1 MSRTDY
7 EAFKERMKEWMS
19 DHADAYDA
27 FEEMMNYES
36 DEGYRLVMTTAMKLL
51 PKFAKA
57 AAKQMSTRGEI
68 DVDAV
73 IAQCSGSNL
82 AQTIIAKFDKNT
94 SDANATL
101 PAMICGL
108 YFGRSFEN
116 MVERG
121 EELSKHSK
129 LVGIENFFL
138 ARMIKMVV
146 KKSIELGLRTREDWD
161 EYYELKKI
169 IEEGHVV
176 AWALRAD
183 DDNSRPPQP
192 LDKAERPSTL
202 ESMIL
207 LDDEKKQALLDK
219 IKQYIHSGVKGKR
232 IALMILALRRL
243 GYLPDITSSRQLF
256 VALKSHYGT
265 YIGSDKSIYA
275 YLDDKVAAQF
285 DADINDLAAYFKV
298 D

>member
-1 MSRTDY
+1 
-7 EAFKERMKEWMS
+7 MS
-19 DHADAYDA
+19 DHSDAYDA

-57 AAKQMSTRGEI
+57 AAKQMSTRGAI

-101 PAMICGL
+101 PAMICWL

-121 EELSKHSK
+121 EELSKHP
-129 LVGIENFFL
+129 LLNEIEKFFI
-138 ARMIKMVV
+138 ARMMKMVV

-169 IEEGHVV
+169 IEEGRVV
-176 AWALRAD
+176 DWALQD
-183 DDNSRPPQP
+183 DENNRPPQP
-192 LDKAERPSTL
+192 LDKAEQPSTL
-202 ESMIL
+202 ESLIL
-207 LDDEKKQALLDK
+207 LDEEKKPVLLDK

-275 YLDDKVAAQF
+275 YLDDRVAAQF

>member
-1 MSRTDY
+1 MGRADY
-7 EAFKERMKEWMS
+7 EAFKERMREWMS
-19 DHADAYDA
+19 EHADAYDA
-27 FEEMMNYES
+27 FVEMMNYES
-36 DEGYRLVMTTAMKLL
+36 DEGYQLVMTTAMKLL

-57 AAKQMSTRGEI
+57 AAKQMNMRGEI
-68 DVDAV
+68 DVDTV
-73 IAQCSGSNL
+73 IEQCSGLNL
-82 AQTIIAKFDKNT
+82 AQTIIAKFDKST

-101 PAMICGL
+101 PAMICWL

-121 EELSKHSK
+121 EELSKHPK
-129 LVGIENFFL
+129 LVGIEKFFL
-138 ARMIKMVV
+138 ARMMKMVV

-161 EYYELKKI
+161 DYYELKKI
-169 IEEGHVV
+169 IAEGRVV
-176 AWALRAD
+176 DWVLQAD
-183 DDNSRPPQP
+183 DENNRPPQS

-275 YLDDKVAAQF
+275 YLDDRVAVQF
-285 DADINDLAAYFKV
+285 EADINDLAVYFKV

>member
-1 MSRTDY
+1 MGRADY
-7 EAFKERMKEWMS
+7 EAFKERMREWMS
-19 DHADAYDA
+19 EHADAYDA

-51 PKFAKA
+51 PKFAEA
-57 AAKQMSTRGEI
+57 AAKQMNTRGEI
-68 DVDAV
+68 DVDTV
-73 IAQCSGSNL
+73 IEQCSGSSL

-101 PAMICGL
+101 PAMICWL

-121 EELSKHSK
+121 EELSKHPK
-129 LVGIENFFL
+129 LIGIEKFFL
-138 ARMIKMVV
+138 ARMMKMVV
-146 KKSIELGLRTREDWD
+146 RKSIELRLRTREDWD
-161 EYYELKKI
+161 DYYELKKM
-169 IEEGHVV
+169 IEEGRVV
-176 AWALRAD
+176 DWALQAD
-183 DDNSRPPQP
+183 DEHDRASQP

-207 LDDEKKQALLDK
+207 LDEKKKQALLDK

-275 YLDDKVAAQF
+275 YLDDRVAAQF
-285 DADINDLAAYFKV
+285 DADINDLTVYFKV

>member
-1 MSRTDY
+1 MGRADY
-7 EAFKERMKEWMS
+7 EAFKERMREWMS
-19 DHADAYDA
+19 EHTDDYDA

-57 AAKQMSTRGEI
+57 AAKQMNTHGEI
-68 DVDAV
+68 DVDTV
-73 IAQCSGSNL
+73 IEQCSGSNL

-94 SDANATL
+94 SDTNATL
-101 PAMICGL
+101 PAMICWL

-121 EELSKHSK
+121 EELSKHPK
-129 LVGIENFFL
+129 LIGFEKFFL
-138 ARMIKMVV
+138 ARMMKMVV

-161 EYYELKKI
+161 DYYELKKI
-169 IEEGHVV
+169 IEEGRVV

-183 DDNSRPPQP
+183 DDNSRPPQS
-192 LDKAERPSTL
+192 LDKAERLSTL

-207 LDDEKKQALLDK
+207 LDDERKQALLDK

-243 GYLPDITSSRQLF
+243 GYLPDITSSRLLF

-275 YLDDKVAAQF
+275 YLDDRVAAQF
-285 DADINDLAAYFKV
+285 EADINDLAVYFKV

>member
-1 MSRTDY
+1 
-7 EAFKERMKEWMS
+7 
-19 DHADAYDA
+19 
-27 FEEMMNYES
+27 
-36 DEGYRLVMTTAMKLL
+36 MTTAMKLL

-57 AAKQMSTRGEI
+57 AAKQMSTRGAI

-73 IAQCSGSNL
+73 IAQCSGSSL

-94 SDANATL
+94 PDANATL
-101 PAMICGL
+101 PAMICWL

-121 EELSKHSK
+121 EELSKHPK
-129 LVGIENFFL
+129 LVGIEKFFL
-138 ARMIKMVV
+138 ARMMKMVV

-161 EYYELKKI
+161 DYYELKKI
-169 IEEGHVV
+169 IEEGRVV
-176 AWALRAD
+176 DWALQD
-183 DDNSRPPQP
+183 DENNRPPQP
-192 LDKAERPSTL
+192 LDKAEQPSTL

-207 LDDEKKQALLDK
+207 LDEEKKPILLDK

-275 YLDDKVAAQF
+275 YLDDRVASQF

>member
-1 MSRTDY
+1 
-7 EAFKERMKEWMS
+7 
-19 DHADAYDA
+19 
-27 FEEMMNYES
+27 
-36 DEGYRLVMTTAMKLL
+36 
-51 PKFAKA
+51 
-57 AAKQMSTRGEI
+57 
-68 DVDAV
+68 
-73 IAQCSGSNL
+73 
-82 AQTIIAKFDKNT
+82 
-94 SDANATL
+94 
-101 PAMICGL
+101 
-108 YFGRSFEN
+108 

-129 LVGIENFFL
+129 LVGIEKFFL

-146 KKSIELGLRTREDWD
+146 KKSIELQLRTREDWD

-176 AWALRAD
+176 AWALQAD

-192 LDKAERPSTL
+192 LDKAEHPSTL

-207 LDDEKKQALLDK
+207 LDEEKKQALLDK

-265 YIGSDKSIYA
+265 CIGSDKSIYA
-275 YLDDKVAAQF
+275 YLDDRVAAQF
-285 DADINDLAAYFKV
+285 DADINDLAVYFKV

>member
-1 MSRTDY
+1 MGRADY
-7 EAFKERMKEWMS
+7 EAFKERMREWMS
-19 DHADAYDA
+19 EHTDDYDA

-57 AAKQMSTRGEI
+57 AAKQMNTHGEI
-68 DVDAV
+68 DVDTV
-73 IAQCSGSNL
+73 IEQCSGSNL

-94 SDANATL
+94 SDTNATL
-101 PAMICGL
+101 PAMICWL

-121 EELSKHSK
+121 EELSKHPK
-129 LVGIENFFL
+129 RIGFEKFFL
-138 ARMIKMVV
+138 ARMMKMVV

-161 EYYELKKI
+161 DYYELKKI
-169 IEEGHVV
+169 IEEGRVV

-183 DDNSRPPQP
+183 DDNSRPPQS
-192 LDKAERPSTL
+192 LDKAERLSTL

-207 LDDEKKQALLDK
+207 LDDERKQALLDK

-275 YLDDKVAAQF
+275 YLDDRVAAQF
-285 DADINDLAAYFKV
+285 EADINDLAVYFKV

>member
-1 MSRTDY
+1 MSRADY
-7 EAFKERMKEWMS
+7 EAFKERMRKWMS
-19 DHADAYDA
+19 DHSDAYDA

-57 AAKQMSTRGEI
+57 AAKQMSTRGAI

-101 PAMICGL
+101 PAMICWL

-121 EELSKHSK
+121 EELSKHP
-129 LVGIENFFL
+129 LLNEIEKFFI
-138 ARMIKMVV
+138 ARMMKMVV

-169 IEEGHVV
+169 IEEGRVV
-176 AWALRAD
+176 DWALQD
-183 DDNSRPPQP
+183 DENNRPPQP
-192 LDKAERPSTL
+192 LDKAEQPSTL
-202 ESMIL
+202 ESLIL
-207 LDDEKKQALLDK
+207 LDEEKKPVLLDK

-275 YLDDKVAAQF
+275 YLDDRVAAQF

>member
-1 MSRTDY
+1 MSRADY
-7 EAFKERMKEWMS
+7 EAFKERMREWMS

-36 DEGYRLVMTTAMKLL
+36 DEGYRLVMATAMKLL

-57 AAKQMSTRGEI
+57 ATKQISTRGEI

-101 PAMICGL
+101 PAMICWL

-121 EELSKHSK
+121 EELSKHPE
-129 LVGIENFFL
+129 LVGIEKFFL
-138 ARMIKMVV
+138 ARMMKMVV

-161 EYYELKKI
+161 DYYELKKI
-169 IEEGHVV
+169 IAEGRVV
-176 AWALRAD
+176 IGHYRPMTRITGRRYRLTRRNAPRHWRA
-183 DDNSRPPQP
+183 
-192 LDKAERPSTL
+192 
-202 ESMIL
+202 
-207 LDDEKKQALLDK
+207 
-219 IKQYIHSGVKGKR
+219 
-232 IALMILALRRL
+232 
-243 GYLPDITSSRQLF
+243 
-256 VALKSHYGT
+256 
-265 YIGSDKSIYA
+265 
-275 YLDDKVAAQF
+275 
-285 DADINDLAAYFKV
+285 
-298 D
+298 

>member
-7 EAFKERMKEWMS
+7 EPFKERMRGWMS

-51 PKFAKA
+51 PKFAEA
-57 AAKQMSTRGEI
+57 AAKQMNTHGEI
-68 DVDAV
+68 DVDTV
-73 IAQCSGSNL
+73 IEQCSGSSL
-82 AQTIIAKFDKNT
+82 VQTIIARFDKNT
-94 SDANATL
+94 SDANTTL
-101 PAMICGL
+101 PAMICWL
-108 YFGRSFEN
+108 FFGRSFEN

-121 EELSKHSK
+121 EELSKHPK
-129 LVGIENFFL
+129 LVGIEKFFL
-138 ARMIKMVV
+138 ARMMKMVV
-146 KKSIELGLRTREDWD
+146 KKSIELGLRTREDWND
-161 EYYELKKI
+161 YYELKRI
-169 IEEGHVV
+169 IEEGRVV
-176 AWALRAD
+176 DWALQAD
-183 DDNSRPPQP
+183 DENDRPSQP
-192 LDKAERPSTL
+192 LDKAEHSSTL

-243 GYLPDITSSRQLF
+243 GYLPDITSLRQLF

-275 YLDDKVAAQF
+275 YLDDRVAAQF

>member
-1 MSRTDY
+1 
-7 EAFKERMKEWMS
+7 
-19 DHADAYDA
+19 
-27 FEEMMNYES
+27 
-36 DEGYRLVMTTAMKLL
+36 
-51 PKFAKA
+51 
-57 AAKQMSTRGEI
+57 
-68 DVDAV
+68 
-73 IAQCSGSNL
+73 
-82 AQTIIAKFDKNT
+82 
-94 SDANATL
+94 
-101 PAMICGL
+101 
-108 YFGRSFEN
+108 

-121 EELSKHSK
+121 EELSKHPK
-129 LVGIENFFL
+129 LVGIQKFFL
-138 ARMIKMVV
+138 ARMMKMVV

-161 EYYELKKI
+161 DYYELKKI
-169 IEEGHVV
+169 IEEGRVV
-176 AWALRAD
+176 DWALQD
-183 DDNSRPPQP
+183 DENNRPPQP
-192 LDKAERPSTL
+192 LDKAEQPSTL

-207 LDDEKKQALLDK
+207 LDEEKKPILLDK

-275 YLDDKVAAQF
+275 YLDDRVASQF

>member
-1 MSRTDY
+1 MSRADY
-7 EAFKERMKEWMS
+7 EAFKERMRQWMS
-19 DHADAYDA
+19 DHADTYDA

-57 AAKQMSTRGEI
+57 AAKQMSTRGAI

-73 IAQCSGSNL
+73 IAQCSGSSL

-94 SDANATL
+94 PDANTAL
-101 PAMICGL
+101 PAMICWL

-121 EELSKHSK
+121 EELSKHPK
-129 LVGIENFFL
+129 LVGIEKFFL
-138 ARMIKMVV
+138 ARMMKMVV

-161 EYYELKKI
+161 DYYELKKI
-169 IEEGHVV
+169 IDEGCVV
-176 AWALRAD
+176 DWALQD
-183 DDNSRPPQP
+183 DENNRPPQP
-192 LDKAERPSTL
+192 LDMAEQPSTL

-207 LDDEKKQALLDK
+207 LDEEKKPILLDK

-256 VALKSHYGT
+256 AALKSHYGT

-275 YLDDKVAAQF
+275 YLDDRVASQF
-285 DADINDLAAYFKV
+285 DADINNLTAYFKV

>member
-1 MSRTDY
+1 MSRADY
-7 EAFKERMKEWMS
+7 EAFKERMREWMS
-19 DHADAYDA
+19 DHSDAYDA

-57 AAKQMSTRGEI
+57 AAKQMSTRGAI

-73 IAQCSGSNL
+73 IAQCSGSSL

-94 SDANATL
+94 PDANTAL
-101 PAMICGL
+101 PAMVCWL

-121 EELSKHSK
+121 EELSKHPK
-129 LVGIENFFL
+129 LVGIQKFFL
-138 ARMIKMVV
+138 ARMMQMVV
-146 KKSIELGLRTREDWD
+146 KKSLELELRTREDWD
-161 EYYELKKI
+161 DYYELKKI
-169 IEEGHVV
+169 IEEGRVV
-176 AWALRAD
+176 DWALQD
-183 DDNSRPPQP
+183 DDENNRPPQL
-192 LDKAERPSTL
+192 LDKAEQPSTL

-207 LDDEKKQALLDK
+207 LDEEKKPILLDK

-243 GYLPDITSSRQLF
+243 GYLPDITSSRHLF

-275 YLDDKVAAQF
+275 YLDDRVASQF
-285 DADINDLAAYFKV
+285 DADINDLAAYFKI

>member
-1 MSRTDY
+1 MSRADY
-7 EAFKERMKEWMS
+7 EAFKERMREWMS

-36 DEGYRLVMTTAMKLL
+36 DKGYRLVMTTAMKLL

-57 AAKQMSTRGEI
+57 AAKQMSTRGAI

-73 IAQCSGSNL
+73 IAQCSGSSL

-94 SDANATL
+94 PDANATL
-101 PAMICGL
+101 PAMICWL

-121 EELSKHSK
+121 EELSKHPK
-129 LVGIENFFL
+129 LVGIEKFFL
-138 ARMIKMVV
+138 ARMMKMVV
-146 KKSIELGLRTREDWD
+146 KKSIELGLRTREDWG

-169 IEEGHVV
+169 IEEGR
-176 AWALRAD
+176 AADWALQD
-183 DDNSRPPQP
+183 DDENNRPPRP
-192 LDKAERPSTL
+192 LDKAEQPSTL
-202 ESMIL
+202 ENMIL
-207 LDDEKKQALLDK
+207 LNEEKKRVLLDK
-219 IKQYIHSGVKGKR
+219 IKQYIHSGVRGKR

-243 GYLPDITSSRQLF
+243 GYLPDITSSRQVF

-275 YLDDKVAAQF
+275 YLDGRVAEQF
-285 DADINDLAAYFKV
+285 DADINNLAAYFKV

>member
-1 MSRTDY
+1 MSHADY
-7 EAFKERMKEWMS
+7 EAFKERMRQWMS
-19 DHADAYDA
+19 EHADAYDA

-57 AAKQMSTRGEI
+57 AAKQMSTRGAI

-73 IAQCSGSNL
+73 IAQCSGSSL

-94 SDANATL
+94 PDANATL
-101 PAMICGL
+101 PAMVCWL

-121 EELSKHSK
+121 EELSKHPK
-129 LVGIENFFL
+129 LVGIQKFFL
-138 ARMIKMVV
+138 ARMMKMAI

-169 IEEGHVV
+169 IEEGRMVD
-176 AWALRAD
+176 WALQD
-183 DDNSRPPQP
+183 DENHRPLQP
-192 LDKAERPSTL
+192 LDKAEQPSTL

-207 LDDEKKQALLDK
+207 LDEEKKPILLNK

-256 VALKSHYGT
+256 VALKSRYGT

-275 YLDDKVAAQF
+275 YLDSRVAAQF

>member
-1 MSRTDY
+1 MGRADY
-7 EAFKERMKEWMS
+7 EAFKERMRQWMS
-19 DHADAYDA
+19 DHADTYDA

-57 AAKQMSTRGEI
+57 AAKQMSTRGAI

-94 SDANATL
+94 PDANTAL
-101 PAMICGL
+101 PAMICWL

-121 EELSKHSK
+121 EELSKHPK
-129 LVGIENFFL
+129 LVGIEKFFL
-138 ARMIKMVV
+138 ARMMKMVV

-161 EYYELKKI
+161 DYYELKKI
-169 IEEGHVV
+169 IDEGCVV
-176 AWALRAD
+176 DWALQD
-183 DDNSRPPQP
+183 DENNRPPQP
-192 LDKAERPSTL
+192 LDMAEQPSTL

-207 LDDEKKQALLDK
+207 LDEEKKPILLDK

-256 VALKSHYGT
+256 AALKSHYGT

-275 YLDDKVAAQF
+275 YLDDRVASQF
-285 DADINDLAAYFKV
+285 DADINDLTAYFKV

>member
-1 MSRTDY
+1 MGRADY
-7 EAFKERMKEWMS
+7 EAFKERMREWMS
-19 DHADAYDA
+19 EHTDDYDA

-36 DEGYRLVMTTAMKLL
+36 DEGYRLVLTTAMKLL
-51 PKFAKA
+51 PKFANA
-57 AAKQMSTRGEI
+57 AAKQMNTHGEI
-68 DVDAV
+68 DVDTV
-73 IAQCSGSNL
+73 IEQCSGSNL

-94 SDANATL
+94 SDTNATL
-101 PAMICGL
+101 PAMICWL

-121 EELSKHSK
+121 EELSKHPK
-129 LVGIENFFL
+129 LIGFEKFFL
-138 ARMIKMVV
+138 ARMMKMVV

-161 EYYELKKI
+161 DYYELKKI
-169 IEEGHVV
+169 IEEGRVV

-183 DDNSRPPQP
+183 DDNSRPPQS
-192 LDKAERPSTL
+192 LDKAERLSTL

-207 LDDEKKQALLDK
+207 LDDERKQALLDK

-275 YLDDKVAAQF
+275 YLDDRVAAQF
-285 DADINDLAAYFKV
+285 EADINDLAVYF
-298 D
+298 

>member
-1 MSRTDY
+1 
-7 EAFKERMKEWMS
+7 
-19 DHADAYDA
+19 
-27 FEEMMNYES
+27 
-36 DEGYRLVMTTAMKLL
+36 MTTAMKLL

-57 AAKQMSTRGEI
+57 AAKQMNTHGEI
-68 DVDAV
+68 DVDTV
-73 IAQCSGSNL
+73 IEQCSGSNL

-94 SDANATL
+94 SDTNATL
-101 PAMICGL
+101 PAMICWL

-121 EELSKHSK
+121 EELSKHPK
-129 LVGIENFFL
+129 LIGFEKFFL
-138 ARMIKMVV
+138 ARMMKMVV

-161 EYYELKKI
+161 DYYELKKI
-169 IEEGHVV
+169 IEEGRVV

-183 DDNSRPPQP
+183 DDNSRPPQS
-192 LDKAERPSTL
+192 LDKAERLSTL

-207 LDDEKKQALLDK
+207 LDDERKQALLDK

-275 YLDDKVAAQF
+275 YLDDRVAAQF
-285 DADINDLAAYFKV
+285 EADINDLAVYFKV

>member
-1 MSRTDY
+1 MGRADY
-7 EAFKERMKEWMS
+7 EAFKERMREWMS
-19 DHADAYDA
+19 EHTDDYDA

-57 AAKQMSTRGEI
+57 AAKQMNTHGEI
-68 DVDAV
+68 DVDTV
-73 IAQCSGSNL
+73 IEQCSGSNL

-94 SDANATL
+94 SDTNATL
-101 PAMICGL
+101 PAMICWL

-121 EELSKHSK
+121 EELSKHPK
-129 LVGIENFFL
+129 LIGFEKFFL
-138 ARMIKMVV
+138 ARMMKMVV

-161 EYYELKKI
+161 DYYELKKI
-169 IEEGHVV
+169 IEEGRVV

-183 DDNSRPPQP
+183 DDNSRPPQS
-192 LDKAERPSTL
+192 LDKAERLSTL

-207 LDDEKKQALLDK
+207 LDDERKQALLDK

-275 YLDDKVAAQF
+275 HLDDRVAAQF
-285 DADINDLAAYFKV
+285 EADINDLAVYFKV

>member
-1 MSRTDY
+1 MGRADY
-7 EAFKERMKEWMS
+7 EAFKERMRQWMS
-19 DHADAYDA
+19 DHADTYNA

-57 AAKQMSTRGEI
+57 AAKQMSTRGAI

-94 SDANATL
+94 PDANTAL
-101 PAMICGL
+101 PAMICWL

-121 EELSKHSK
+121 EELSKHPK
-129 LVGIENFFL
+129 LVGIQKFFL
-138 ARMIKMVV
+138 ARMMKMVV

-161 EYYELKKI
+161 DYYELKKI
-169 IEEGHVV
+169 IDEGCVV
-176 AWALRAD
+176 DWALQD
-183 DDNSRPPQP
+183 DENNRPPQP
-192 LDKAERPSTL
+192 LDKAEQPSTL

-207 LDDEKKQALLDK
+207 LDEEKIPILLDK

-275 YLDDKVAAQF
+275 YLDDRVASQF
-285 DADINDLAAYFKV
+285 DADINNLTAYFKV